1 MQGANLEQHL
11 LERKDSVRSYP
22 PLAED
27 YRSYLI
33 LTLSREKACSKE
45 RGCHTERERFLRLV
59 RKSWTVFQQLKVVSL
74 VGKVNLVVMLSLLL
88 LGVSLGMNAKGAHA
102 ESSVTQHT
110 AHVANTSSISASNPY
125 PYPSCTWWAD
135 ERYHQLHGVYVPWTT
150 NSNAYQWTTRAYQ
163 YGWHVSSRPS
173 AGAIIDLQPWVQ
185 GAYGYGHVAV
195 VEQVLSDGSVI
206 ASNMSWG
213 YNPYSVVY
221 WHFYQGSGVTFITQ

>member
-1 MQGANLEQHL
+1 MILYGHIL
-11 LERKDSVRSYP
+11 S
-22 PLAED
+22 LAED
-27 YRSYLI
+27 NLTNLI
-33 LTLSREKACSKE
+33 LTLSRGKGMPQRARMS
-45 RGCHTERERFLRLV
+45 HIERERFLRLAQ
-59 RKSWTVFQQLKVVSL
+59 KSWHVFQQLKVVSL
-74 VGKVNLVVMLSLLL
+74 VGKVNLVVILSLLL

-110 AHVANTSSISASNPY
+110 AHVANTSSTSASNPF
-125 PYPSCTWWAD
+125 PYPACTWWAD
-135 ERYHQLHGVYVPWTT
+135 QRYHQLHGVYVPWTT
-150 NSNAYQWTTRAYQ
+150 NSNAYQWTARAQQ

-173 AGAIIDLQPWVQ
+173 PGAIIDLQPWVQ